1 MLPTGLQAR
10 NKGCRVKTRTQ
21 KSLYGSI
28 MLDWLYEIFVTIV
41 TFVMSL
47 FGFDLNNRSVAL
59 EPSDAP
65 KEPVKPAELA
75 EPVKPAEPAEP
86 VEAVAET
93 ATELP

>member
-10 NKGCRVKTRTQ
+10 NKGCRVKTRAQ

-59 EPSDAP
+59 ESSDAS
-65 KEPVKPAELA
+65 KEPVEPA